1 MMKRRTGRRILSVL
15 LALVMMLSLLP
26 ASVFASDTVTATKIS
41 SADQLTS
48 GQYVLVNEAGY
59 APTVLDGGWV
69 TPTAVTASGDTVEVA
84 PSLLWTITVTDG
96 GVTLTDSK
104 GQTIAPKGGDANGIK
119 SGSYTWTA
127 ACSGGTFTFAGQDTD
142 TVTFSGNSTP
152 TSGENRFRAYKN
164 STVTGKYSS
173 SYPCHFTLYKYDAAP
188 APDPTPDTLCLTQVS
203 ELKDG
208 MEVVFY
214 YPEGKTAIS
223 GTADG
228 KKLAAAETAQ
238 TTDGLT
244 VAKDAGTV
252 FTVSVDANGSYT
264 FLQGGKYLTAG
275 ATGNS
280 LSLADAP
287 SDYSLWTLEAT
298 DGGFFI
304 RSVNAQYNGNA
315 QYVEFYNGF
324 TVYGMNANKKNIY
337 TFQLF
342 TPAQSK
348 TDPVTGLSDG
358 DEIAIYNDAS
368 GNAIGSE
375 ASGSRMKAVAST
387 LDGDLLRQSDG
398 MAVFTVQI
406 DDSGA
411 LSFLCGGKYLT
422 AGETGS
428 SLSLAAAA
436 SDYSLW
442 TAEKNGDAFYLKSV
456 NASYSGKAQYLEY
469 YTTFTTYGLGSG
481 GKNFAMTF
489 RKLAPASSEGGLP
502 APGAQVVLYN
512 QNAAGVLAAQN
523 DTLSINMA
531 AATVA
536 DGKATPANGAVIFTV
551 EKNGE
556 YYRFKNESYGYLCSN
571 GTGNNAFYS
580 KDFSEDGV
588 TADDADWLVRSCSGG
603 VGGYEME
610 SRTAKYN
617 GKYSQWLEYYADS
630 FKTYSMYNVT
640 DYTIYSFYFYG
651 VADGVNVTRGIVN
664 APSVDFGTVYTAY
677 VGQDYTLTFTIDAPF
692 GVAGDVTVTLGG
704 KTLPAT
710 LSAGTYSVT
719 IPAADISGD
728 KLTVSVSAKD
738 AEGVSIAGT
747 VEIPVLDEPVI
758 SDLTPTA
765 NAQTGDNKRPEISAA
780 ITNEGSGATVTM
792 TVNGETVSAVCGG
805 GRITYT
811 PAADMDDGRV
821 SVTVTVTRA
830 DGKSASKTWSFTV
843 GESQYQLYFGQLHS
857 HTTYSDGS
865 GTLDSALDYIRSL
878 PASANVQFVAF
889 TDHSNYFDSTS
900 AANPEGALYDMSLA
914 SASSQKLWSE
924 YKDKVAAFNASQS
937 DVVAI
942 GGFEMTWSGGPGHIN
957 TFNTPGIVSRNN
969 ATLNN
974 KTDYAG
980 MKAYY
985 ALLDQAEGADSI
997 SQFNHPGTT
1006 FGTFGDFSFWD
1017 PVTDTR
1023 IAMVEVG
1030 NGEGQIGA
1038 GGYYPSYEY
1047 YIMALD
1053 KGWHVAPTNNQD
1065 NHKGKWGNAND
1076 ARDVIL
1082 TDDFSEQGIYEAIR
1096 AMRMYATEDKNLA
1109 VSYTVNGEQ
1118 MGSSITVVPDQLTF
1132 DVTVYDPDK
1141 SDSISKAELVANSGK
1156 VVYTWDD
1163 PAQLAA
1169 GALTA
1174 TLSPDYSYYFVRVTE
1189 GDGDLAV
1196 TSPVW
1201 VGESL
1206 KLGISSLTCATATPV
1221 TGEELELTTTLFNSE
1236 AADAAVKSLT
1246 YTIGSHVIGTDMT
1259 GYTIGKS
1266 STLDVSFRYT
1276 PTEAKVT
1283 TVTVTAVVVLDG
1295 KEYTFTK
1302 TIDLD
1307 VLNADELVYIGID
1320 GSHHNEYVAGN
1331 YKDSMGNFGNLA
1343 ALYSVRTVQLN
1354 TSDEL
1359 IAACSNPKFKAIVL
1373 TAPSRRDG
1381 TALRSPYDNYTDSE
1395 IAAVNA
1401 FNLAGGTVIL
1411 AGWSDYYEC
1420 YASFPAEDHMAAQQ
1434 NRILSALGSSLRIS
1448 DDGTLDDVLNGG
1460 QNPRLYF
1467 STYNF
1472 DHPLLSGIEYDP
1484 VNPNDKLYTER
1495 FSQYGGASIYAVD
1508 ADGNP
1513 VSTLPST
1520 VSPMVYGHATTYSKD
1535 QDSDGLG
1542 GANTPKYAVADG
1554 DNRLLVMATE
1564 QLDGRGMIVVSGAA
1578 FLSNFEVQVKASND
1592 SSDNDT
1598 EKNYSNYR
1606 ICENLVQ
1613 QLNPVKITPISEVQK
1628 QTEAGY
1634 KYTIEGVVTSNAS
1647 GYDKDTAF
1655 FDCIYVQD
1663 STGGINCFP
1672 VAGNFKIGDRV
1683 RVSGTTDFYQG
1694 ELELQVTSITKIG
1707 EGEPVV
1713 PTEVTAAQVNDGS
1726 VLGSLITL
1734 RGFVESFEL
1743 ENGLVQTIMVR
1754 DKDGNV
1760 ARVFIDG
1767 YITTAEDVK
1776 NLAVGC
1782 EITVTGLASYDNT
1795 FNAPDGPFPRIR
1807 IRDRADVVCT
1817 EHTHDYGEWTVTE
1830 PATCTTPGVE
1840 SSTCACGDV
1849 LTREIPALGHT
1860 DADNEGKCDVCGAS
1874 VDGNTPGGTTDPGN
1888 KPGTGE
1894 PGKPGTATGDTSGF
1908 TLWLALL
1915 SASALAGAALLRGKK
1930 RRA

>member
-26 ASVFASDTVTATKIS
+26 ASVFASDTVTARKIS

-104 GQTIAPKGGDANGIK
+104 RQTIAPKGGDANGIK

-188 APDPTPDTLCLTQVS
+188 APDPTPDTLRLTQVS

-280 LSLADAP
+280 LSLADTP
-287 SDYSLWTLEAT
+287 SDYSLWTLETT

-304 RSVNAQYNGNA
+304 RSVNAQYSGNA

-342 TPAQSK
+342 TPAQGK

-368 GNAIGSE
+368 GNAVGSD
-375 ASGSRMKAVAST
+375 ASGSRLKAVAST

-536 DGKATPANGAVIFTV
+536 DGRATPANGAVIFTV

-617 GKYSQWLEYYADS
+617 GKHSQWLEYYADS

-719 IPAADISGD
+719 IPAA
-728 KLTVSVSAKD
+728 
-738 AEGVSIAGT
+738 
-747 VEIPVLDEPVI
+747 
-758 SDLTPTA
+758 
-765 NAQTGDNKRPEISAA
+765 
-780 ITNEGSGATVTM
+780 
-792 TVNGETVSAVCGG
+792 
-805 GRITYT
+805 
-811 PAADMDDGRV
+811 
-821 SVTVTVTRA
+821 
-830 DGKSASKTWSFTV
+830 
-843 GESQYQLYFGQLHS
+843 
-857 HTTYSDGS
+857 
-865 GTLDSALDYIRSL
+865 
-878 PASANVQFVAF
+878 
-889 TDHSNYFDSTS
+889 
-900 AANPEGALYDMSLA
+900 NPEGALYDMSLA

-985 ALLDQAEGADSI
+985 ALLDQTEGADSI

-1082 TDDFSEQGIYEAIR
+1082 TDDFSELGIYEAIR

-1141 SDSISKAELVANSGK
+1141 SDSISKVELVANSGK

-1246 YTIGSHVIGTDMT
+1246 YTIGSQIIGTDMT

-1411 AGWSDYYEC
+1411 AGWSDYYES

-1467 STYNF
+1467 STYNL

-1830 PATCTTPGVE
+1830 PATCTVPGVE

-1860 DADNEGKCDVCGAS
+1860 DADNDGKCDVCGAS
-1874 VDGNTPGGTTDPGN
+1874 VDGNTPGGTTDPGD

-1894 PGKPGTATGDTSGF
+1894 PGKPGAATGDTSGF

-1915 SASALAGAALLRGKK
+1915 SVSALAGAALLRGKK

>member
-26 ASVFASDTVTATKIS
+26 ASVFASDTVTARKIS

-69 TPTAVTASGDTVEVA
+69 TPTAVTANGNTVEVA

-188 APDPTPDTLCLTQVS
+188 APDPTPDTLRLTQVS

-304 RSVNAQYNGNA
+304 RSVNAQYSGNA

-342 TPAQSK
+342 TPAQGK

-368 GNAIGSE
+368 GNAVGSE
-375 ASGSRMKAVAST
+375 ASGSRLKAVAST

-523 DTLSINMA
+523 DTLSINVA

-536 DGKATPANGAVIFTV
+536 DGRATPANGAVIFTV

-738 AEGVSIAGT
+738 AEGVAIAGT

-758 SDLTPTA
+758 SDLTPNA

-1141 SDSISKAELVANSGK
+1141 SDSISKVELVANSGK

-1246 YTIGSHVIGTDMT
+1246 YTIGSQVIGTDMT
-1259 GYTIGKS
+1259 GYTVGKS

-1302 TIDLD
+1302 TIDL
-1307 VLNADELVYIGID
+1307 
-1320 GSHHNEYVAGN
+1320 
-1331 YKDSMGNFGNLA
+1331 
-1343 ALYSVRTVQLN
+1343 
-1354 TSDEL
+1354 
-1359 IAACSNPKFKAIVL
+1359 
-1373 TAPSRRDG
+1373 
-1381 TALRSPYDNYTDSE
+1381 
-1395 IAAVNA
+1395 
-1401 FNLAGGTVIL
+1401 
-1411 AGWSDYYEC
+1411 
-1420 YASFPAEDHMAAQQ
+1420 
-1434 NRILSALGSSLRIS
+1434 
-1448 DDGTLDDVLNGG
+1448 DVLNGG

-1734 RGFVESFEL
+1734 CGFVESFEL

-1830 PATCTTPGVE
+1830 PATCTVPGVE

-1860 DADNEGKCDVCGAS
+1860 DADNDGKCDVCGAS
-1874 VDGNTPGGTTDPGN
+1874 VDGNTPGGTTDPGD

-1894 PGKPGTATGDTSGF
+1894 PGKPGAATGDTSGF

-1915 SASALAGAALLRGKK
+1915 SVSALAGAALLRGKK
-1930 RRA
+1930 RRG

>member
-59 APTVLDGGWV
+59 APSVLDGGWV

-127 ACSGGTFTFAGQDTD
+127 ACSGGTFTFAGQGTD

-188 APDPTPDTLCLTQVS
+188 ARESGLVTDLTTLRSGDTIVLFNPANGKALSTAYSGFYNKGVDVKLESGELTGYTDAELWTVGVNDDGTYTLSTSEGKKLSMGDSYGSTPLDDVNTAWKITAAKTADCFYIQNAVRGNYLEWYADKGNWSSYSKISDEALFAQQIYLVVKDEQPDPTPEGPLADGSRVVIYNPVYLQALSTDYSGYYNKGTPVTVTDGKLTGYTAADIWTVGVNA
-203 ELKDG
+203 DG
-208 MEVVFY
+208 SYTFS
-214 YPEGKTAIS
+214 TS
-223 GTADG
+223 DG
-228 KKLAAAETAQ
+228 KKLSMDTSYGSTPLDKVNTSWRVTAVEGK
-238 TTDGLT
+238 DGLYYIDNT
-244 VAKDAGTV
+244 GRTDSYRLQWYAAKNNWSAYHGTGDAV
-252 FTVSVDANGSYT
+252 ELSFYPV
-264 FLQGGKYLTAG
+264 TAEP
-275 ATGNS
+275 
-280 LSLADAP
+280 D
-287 SDYSLWTLEAT
+287 
-298 DGGFFI
+298 
-304 RSVNAQYNGNA
+304 
-315 QYVEFYNGF
+315 
-324 TVYGMNANKKNIY
+324 
-337 TFQLF
+337 
-342 TPAQSK
+342 TPA
-348 TDPVTGLSDG
+348 
-358 DEIAIYNDAS
+358 
-368 GNAIGSE
+368 
-375 ASGSRMKAVAST
+375 
-387 LDGDLLRQSDG
+387 GDLPE
-398 MAVFTVQI
+398 A
-406 DDSGA
+406 
-411 LSFLCGGKYLT
+411 
-422 AGETGS
+422 
-428 SLSLAAAA
+428 
-436 SDYSLW
+436 
-442 TAEKNGDAFYLKSV
+442 
-456 NASYSGKAQYLEY
+456 
-469 YTTFTTYGLGSG
+469 
-481 GKNFAMTF
+481 
-489 RKLAPASSEGGLP
+489 
-502 APGAQVVLYN
+502 GAQVVLYN

-536 DGKATPANGAVIFTV
+536 DGRATPANGAVIFTV

-692 GVAGDVTVTLGG
+692 GVAGDVTVTRGG

-738 AEGVSIAGT
+738 AEGVAIAGA

-758 SDLTPTA
+758 SDLTPAA

-1141 SDSISKAELVANSGK
+1141 SDSISKVELVANSGK

-1169 GALTA
+1169 GTLTA

-1246 YTIGSHVIGTDMT
+1246 YTIGSQVIGTDMT

-1411 AGWSDYYEC
+1411 AGWSDYYES

-1467 STYNF
+1467 STYNL

-1484 VNPNDKLYTER
+1484 VNPNNKLYTER

-1754 DKDGNV
+1754 DKGGNV

-1830 PATCTTPGVE
+1830 PATCTTPGIE

-1860 DADNEGKCDVCGAS
+1860 DADNDGKCDVCGAS
-1874 VDGNTPGGTTDPGN
+1874 VDGNTPGGTTDPGD

-1894 PGKPGTATGDTSGF
+1894 PGKPGAATGDTSGF

-1915 SASALAGAALLRGKK
+1915 SVSALAGAALLRGKK

>member
-26 ASVFASDTVTATKIS
+26 ASVFASDTVTARKIS

-69 TPTAVTASGDTVEVA
+69 TPTAVTASGNTVEVA

-127 ACSGGTFTFAGQDTD
+127 ACSGGTFTFAGQNTD

-188 APDPTPDTLCLTQVS
+188 APDPTPDTLRLTQVS

-252 FTVSVDANGSYT
+252 FTVSVDTNGSYT

-304 RSVNAQYNGNA
+304 RSVNAQYSGNA

-342 TPAQSK
+342 TPAQGK

-428 SLSLAAAA
+428 SLFLAAAA

-536 DGKATPANGAVIFTV
+536 DGRATPANGAVIFTV

-630 FKTYSMYNVT
+630 FKTYSMYSVT

-738 AEGVSIAGT
+738 AEGVAIAGT

-780 ITNEGSGATVTM
+780 IANEGSGATVTM

-1141 SDSISKAELVANSGK
+1141 SDSISKVELVANSGK

-1174 TLSPDYSYYFVRVTE
+1174 TLSPDYSYYFIRVTE

-1221 TGEELELTTTLFNSE
+1221 TGEELELTTTLF
-1236 AADAAVKSLT
+1236 
-1246 YTIGSHVIGTDMT
+1246 
-1259 GYTIGKS
+1259 
-1266 STLDVSFRYT
+1266 
-1276 PTEAKVT
+1276 
-1283 TVTVTAVVVLDG
+1283 
-1295 KEYTFTK
+1295 
-1302 TIDLD
+1302 
-1307 VLNADELVYIGID
+1307 
-1320 GSHHNEYVAGN
+1320 
-1331 YKDSMGNFGNLA
+1331 
-1343 ALYSVRTVQLN
+1343 
-1354 TSDEL
+1354 
-1359 IAACSNPKFKAIVL
+1359 
-1373 TAPSRRDG
+1373 
-1381 TALRSPYDNYTDSE
+1381 
-1395 IAAVNA
+1395 
-1401 FNLAGGTVIL
+1401 
-1411 AGWSDYYEC
+1411 
-1420 YASFPAEDHMAAQQ
+1420 
-1434 NRILSALGSSLRIS
+1434 
-1448 DDGTLDDVLNGG
+1448 
-1460 QNPRLYF
+1460 
-1467 STYNF
+1467 
-1472 DHPLLSGIEYDP
+1472 
-1484 VNPNDKLYTER
+1484 
-1495 FSQYGGASIYAVD
+1495 
-1508 ADGNP
+1508 
-1513 VSTLPST
+1513 
-1520 VSPMVYGHATTYSKD
+1520 
-1535 QDSDGLG
+1535 
-1542 GANTPKYAVADG
+1542 
-1554 DNRLLVMATE
+1554 
-1564 QLDGRGMIVVSGAA
+1564 
-1578 FLSNFEVQVKASND
+1578 
-1592 SSDNDT
+1592 
-1598 EKNYSNYR
+1598 
-1606 ICENLVQ
+1606 
-1613 QLNPVKITPISEVQK
+1613 NPVKITPISEVQK

-1830 PATCTTPGVE
+1830 PATCTVPGVE

-1860 DADNEGKCDVCGAS
+1860 DADNDGKCDVCGAS
-1874 VDGNTPGGTTDPGN
+1874 VDGNTPGGTTDPGD

-1894 PGKPGTATGDTSGF
+1894 PGKPGAATGDTSGF

-1915 SASALAGAALLRGKK
+1915 SVSALAGAALLRGKK

>member
-1 MMKRRTGRRILSVL
+1 
-15 LALVMMLSLLP
+15 
-26 ASVFASDTVTATKIS
+26 
-41 SADQLTS
+41 
-48 GQYVLVNEAGY
+48 
-59 APTVLDGGWV
+59 
-69 TPTAVTASGDTVEVA
+69 
-84 PSLLWTITVTDG
+84 
-96 GVTLTDSK
+96 
-104 GQTIAPKGGDANGIK
+104 
-119 SGSYTWTA
+119 
-127 ACSGGTFTFAGQDTD
+127 
-142 TVTFSGNSTP
+142 
-152 TSGENRFRAYKN
+152 
-164 STVTGKYSS
+164 
-173 SYPCHFTLYKYDAAP
+173 
-188 APDPTPDTLCLTQVS
+188 
-203 ELKDG
+203 
-208 MEVVFY
+208 
-214 YPEGKTAIS
+214 
-223 GTADG
+223 
-228 KKLAAAETAQ
+228 
-238 TTDGLT
+238 
-244 VAKDAGTV
+244 
-252 FTVSVDANGSYT
+252 
-264 FLQGGKYLTAG
+264 
-275 ATGNS
+275 
-280 LSLADAP
+280 
-287 SDYSLWTLEAT
+287 
-298 DGGFFI
+298 
-304 RSVNAQYNGNA
+304 
-315 QYVEFYNGF
+315 
-324 TVYGMNANKKNIY
+324 
-337 TFQLF
+337 
-342 TPAQSK
+342 
-348 TDPVTGLSDG
+348 
-358 DEIAIYNDAS
+358 
-368 GNAIGSE
+368 
-375 ASGSRMKAVAST
+375 
-387 LDGDLLRQSDG
+387 
-398 MAVFTVQI
+398 
-406 DDSGA
+406 
-411 LSFLCGGKYLT
+411 
-422 AGETGS
+422 
-428 SLSLAAAA
+428 
-436 SDYSLW
+436 
-442 TAEKNGDAFYLKSV
+442 
-456 NASYSGKAQYLEY
+456 
-469 YTTFTTYGLGSG
+469 
-481 GKNFAMTF
+481 
-489 RKLAPASSEGGLP
+489 
-502 APGAQVVLYN
+502 
-512 QNAAGVLAAQN
+512 
-523 DTLSINMA
+523 
-531 AATVA
+531 
-536 DGKATPANGAVIFTV
+536 
-551 EKNGE
+551 
-556 YYRFKNESYGYLCSN
+556 
-571 GTGNNAFYS
+571 
-580 KDFSEDGV
+580 
-588 TADDADWLVRSCSGG
+588 
-603 VGGYEME
+603 
-610 SRTAKYN
+610 
-617 GKYSQWLEYYADS
+617 
-630 FKTYSMYNVT
+630 
-640 DYTIYSFYFYG
+640 
-651 VADGVNVTRGIVN
+651 
-664 APSVDFGTVYTAY
+664 
-677 VGQDYTLTFTIDAPF
+677 
-692 GVAGDVTVTLGG
+692 
-704 KTLPAT
+704 
-710 LSAGTYSVT
+710 
-719 IPAADISGD
+719 
-728 KLTVSVSAKD
+728 
-738 AEGVSIAGT
+738 
-747 VEIPVLDEPVI
+747 
-758 SDLTPTA
+758 
-765 NAQTGDNKRPEISAA
+765 
-780 ITNEGSGATVTM
+780 
-792 TVNGETVSAVCGG
+792 
-805 GRITYT
+805 
-811 PAADMDDGRV
+811 
-821 SVTVTVTRA
+821 
-830 DGKSASKTWSFTV
+830 
-843 GESQYQLYFGQLHS
+843 
-857 HTTYSDGS
+857 
-865 GTLDSALDYIRSL
+865 
-878 PASANVQFVAF
+878 
-889 TDHSNYFDSTS
+889 
-900 AANPEGALYDMSLA
+900 MSLA

-985 ALLDQAEGADSI
+985 ALLDQTEGADSI

-1141 SDSISKAELVANSGK
+1141 SDSISKVELVANSGK

-1246 YTIGSHVIGTDMT
+1246 YTIGSQVIGTDMT

-1331 YKDSMGNFGNLA
+1331 YKDGMGNFGNLA

-1411 AGWSDYYEC
+1411 AGWSDYYES

-1484 VNPNDKLYTER
+1484 VNPNDKLYSER

-1672 VAGNFKIGDRV
+1672 VAGNFKIDDRV

-1860 DADNEGKCDVCGAS
+1860 DADNDGKCDVCGAS
-1874 VDGNTPGGTTDPGN
+1874 VDGNTPGGTTDPGD

-1894 PGKPGTATGDTSGF
+1894 PGKPGAATGDTSGF

-1915 SASALAGAALLRGKK
+1915 SVSALAGAALLRGKK